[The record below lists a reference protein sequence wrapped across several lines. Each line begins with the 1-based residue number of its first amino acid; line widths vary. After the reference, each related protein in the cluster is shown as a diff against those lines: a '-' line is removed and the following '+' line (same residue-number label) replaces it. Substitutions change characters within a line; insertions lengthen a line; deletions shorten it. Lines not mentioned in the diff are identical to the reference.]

1 MSPSPGWGVR
11 KPPSGAPGRRAA
23 LVRFAALALGV
34 AAAIA
39 VILLV
44 VQPTPGA
51 VRGRVAD
58 VRDWVDGVGPLAPL
72 AFVAVSSLLTPLM
85 FPGPLLA
92 GASGLLFGTALGF
105 PVTLAGAVLG
115 ACLAFSLSRYV
126 AGDAIEQLA
135 GPRLKAIEEL
145 VSRRGFVSVLY
156 ARIAPGVPYSL
167 VNYAA
172 GLTRIPLAVFAAA
185 TAIGTAP
192 RAFAYTALGG
202 SLGNLRSPE
211 AAVAVAVLI
220 VMGSVGLALLYR
232 ERRQGRT

>member
-1 MSPSPGWGVR
+1 MVVLFVVR
-11 KPPSGAPGRRAA
+11 
-23 LVRFAALALGV
+23 
-34 AAAIA
+34 
-39 VILLV
+39 
-44 VQPTPGA
+44 PTPGA
-51 VRGRVAD
+51 VRAWVAD
-58 VRDWVDGVGPLAPL
+58 VRDWVDATGPLAPL
-72 AFVAVSSLLTPLM
+72 LFVAVSASLTPLM

-105 PVTLAGAVLG
+105 PVTLASAVLG
-115 ACLAFSLSRYV
+115 ASIAFLISRHL

-135 GPRLKAIEEL
+135 GPRIRALEEL
-145 VSRRGFVSVLY
+145 VSRRGFASVLY

-172 GLTRIPLAVFAAA
+172 GLTRIPLGVFAAA

-211 AAVAVAVLI
+211 AAIAVAVLSQLRCHANFHRI
-220 VMGSVGLALLYR
+220 AR
-232 ERRQGRT
+232 EWMYGEPPVTELGRQEAAFYGT

>member
-1 MSPSPGWGVR
+1 MR
-11 KPPSGAPGRRAA
+11 KPPSGAPDRRAA
-23 LVRFAALALGV
+23 LVRFGALALGV

-39 VILLV
+39 LILLV

-58 VRDWVDGVGPLAPL
+58 VRDWVDEIGPLAPL

-115 ACLAFSLSRYV
+115 ACLAFTISRFV
-126 AGDAIEQLA
+126 APDAVEQLA

-156 ARIAPGVPYSL
+156 ARIAPGVPYTL

-172 GLTRIPLAVFAAA
+172 GLTRIPLAIFAAA
-185 TAIGTAP
+185 TALGTAP

-211 AAVAVAVLI
+211 AAIAVAVLV
-220 VMGSVGLALLYR
+220 VMGSIGLALLYR
-232 ERRQGRT
+232 ERRRTR

>member
-1 MSPSPGWGVR
+1 VT

-23 LVRFAALALGV
+23 LARFAALALGIT
-34 AAAIA
+34 AALA

-44 VQPTPGA
+44 VRPTP
-51 VRGRVAD
+51 AD
-58 VRDWVDGVGPLAPL
+58 VRAWTADARSWADSVGPLAPL
-72 AFVAVSSLLTPLM
+72 LFIAVSASLTPLM

-105 PVTLAGAVLG
+105 PVTLASAVLG
-115 ACLAFSLSRYV
+115 ACIAFSISRFV
-126 AGDAIEQLA
+126 APDAVEHLA
-135 GPRLKAIEEL
+135 GPRLVSVEEL

-156 ARIAPGVPYSL
+156 ARIAPGVPYTL

-211 AAVAVAVLI
+211 AAIAVAVLV
-220 VMGSVGLALLYR
+220 VMGLTGIVLLAR
-232 ERRQGRT
+232 ERKKRA

>member
-1 MSPSPGWGVR
+1 VR
-11 KPPSGAPGRRAA
+11 KPPSGAPDKRAA

-58 VRDWVDGVGPLAPL
+58 VRDWVDEIGPLAPL
-72 AFVAVSSLLTPLM
+72 AFIAVSSLLTPLM

-115 ACLAFSLSRYV
+115 ACLAFMISRSV
-126 AGDAIEQLA
+126 APDAVEQLA

-185 TAIGTAP
+185 TALGTAP

-211 AAVAVAVLI
+211 AAIAVAVLV
-220 VMGSVGLALLYR
+220 VMGSIGLALLYR
-232 ERRQGRT
+232 ERRRAV

>member
-1 MSPSPGWGVR
+1 VVVLFVVR
-11 KPPSGAPGRRAA
+11 
-23 LVRFAALALGV
+23 
-34 AAAIA
+34 
-39 VILLV
+39 
-44 VQPTPGA
+44 PTPGA
-51 VRGRVAD
+51 VRAWVAD
-58 VRDWVDGVGPLAPL
+58 VRDWVDAIGPLAPL
-72 AFVAVSSLLTPLM
+72 LFVAVSASLTPLM

-105 PVTLAGAVLG
+105 PVTLASAVLG
-115 ACLAFSLSRYV
+115 ASIAFLISRHL

-135 GPRLKAIEEL
+135 GPRIRALEEL
-145 VSRRGFVSVLY
+145 VSRRGFASVLY

-172 GLTRIPLAVFAAA
+172 GLTHIRLAVFAAA

-211 AAVAVAVLI
+211 AAIAVAVLV
-220 VMGSVGLALLYR
+220 VMGSIGLALLYH
-232 ERRQGRT
+232 ERKKGA

>member
-1 MSPSPGWGVR
+1 MT
-11 KPPSGAPGRRAA
+11 KPPSGAPDRRAP
-23 LVRFAALALGV
+23 LVRLAALGLAV
-34 AAAIA
+34 AVAIA

-44 VQPTPGA
+44 VQPTPDA
-51 VRGRVAD
+51 VRGWVRD
-58 VRDWVDGVGPLAPL
+58 VRDWVESLGPLAPL
-72 AFVAVSSLLTPLM
+72 AFIAVSACLTPLM

-115 ACLAFSLSRYV
+115 ATIAFSISRYV

-135 GPRLKAIEEL
+135 GPRLLALEEL

-172 GLTRIPLAVFAAA
+172 GLTRIRLAVFVGA
-185 TAIGTAP
+185 TALGTAP
-192 RAFAYTALGG
+192 RSFAYTALGG

-211 AAVAVAVLI
+211 AAIAVAVLV
-220 VMGSVGLALLYR
+220 VMGSIGLGLLYR
-232 ERRQGRT
+232 ERRRAQEP

>member
-1 MSPSPGWGVR
+1 VR
-11 KPPSGAPGRRAA
+11 KPPSGAPDRRAA
-23 LVRFAALALGV
+23 LLRFAALALGV

-58 VRDWVDGVGPLAPL
+58 VRDWVDEIGPLAPL
-72 AFVAVSSLLTPLM
+72 AFIAVSSLLTPLM

-105 PVTLAGAVLG
+105 PVTLVSAVLG
-115 ACLAFSLSRYV
+115 ACLAFMISRYV

-156 ARIAPGVPYSL
+156 ARIAPGVPYTL

-185 TAIGTAP
+185 TALGTAP

-211 AAVAVAVLI
+211 AAIAVAVLV
-220 VMGSVGLALLYR
+220 VMGSIGLVLLYR
-232 ERRQGRT
+232 ERRRTR

>member
-1 MSPSPGWGVR
+1 
-11 KPPSGAPGRRAA
+11 
-23 LVRFAALALGV
+23 
-34 AAAIA
+34 

-211 AAVAVAVLI
+211 AAVAVAVLV
-220 VMGSVGLALLYR
+220 VMGSVGLALLYGGAGGGPR
-232 ERRQGRT
+232 TAFRRAPCSPRRAGTGTPPAPRWGRRAPPRPVGGR